1 MTDHVQNKTNKKT
14 DHVQNKTNK
23 KTEIGDIETLY
34 DREVESQREHLGV
47 EIRPSYFCCLV

>member
-1 MTDHVQNKTNKKT
+1 MT

-34 DREVESQREHLGV
+34 DREVESQRELLGV